1 MVTLS
6 LNVALIG
13 VYGKTLKFSDVKK
26 ESSCSDMLATTGIV
40 WETDL

>member
-13 VYGKTLKFSDVKK
+13 VYGKTLKFSDVEK
-26 ESSCSDMLATTGIV
+26 ESSCSNMLATTGIV
-40 WETDL
+40 RETDL